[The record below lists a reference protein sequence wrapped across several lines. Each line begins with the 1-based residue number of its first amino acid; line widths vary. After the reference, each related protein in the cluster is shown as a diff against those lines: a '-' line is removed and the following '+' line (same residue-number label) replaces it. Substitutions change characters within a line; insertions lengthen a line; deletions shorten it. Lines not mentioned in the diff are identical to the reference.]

1 MEKPASLTREI
12 SPPSKTRRAKI
23 PVPQE
28 QENPEDGAPPD
39 AALSLAAIE
48 AGEAKIRDHL
58 AYFSEHLSRNNL
70 IESASHAT
78 GSLLIWDTGE
88 YSILQRQAKAVQT
101 DDELSAGSDHVPG
114 PSPSAQQRSKPE
126 NQKLFEA
133 FQSTHIRLR
142 LHGTR
147 LPRNYTISLR
157 LPPANNTTKAQAM
170 PRKRRRK
177 STYIPSRVA
186 HPTTD
191 SDTTEEIES
200 GAASPSRT
208 HSRRSSATSSTL
220 NGRDD
225 DHQAVEVANAS
236 EAEDEDQQ
244 TRINNAYPGATNS
257 IGSVH
262 QRQWFLRLDQANS
275 GFVRAT
281 SGPEKGRWVRSS
293 LSRGRGGPG
302 GDDTE
307 REEKELGGFDTF
319 FVRGAE
325 HERSV
330 VTGRLSKDVFA
341 DEGVEGF
348 LGRKMW
354 RPIME

>member
-1 MEKPASLTREI
+1 MGYR
-12 SPPSKTRRAKI
+12 
-23 PVPQE
+23 
-28 QENPEDGAPPD
+28 
-39 AALSLAAIE
+39 
-48 AGEAKIRDHL
+48 
-58 AYFSEHLSRNNL
+58 
-70 IESASHAT
+70 
-78 GSLLIWDTGE
+78 E

-133 FQSTHIRLR
+133 FQSVRRHATLERSFDSNDYRRISDFAFTAPVYLEITPYRSASR
-142 LHGTR
+142 
-147 LPRNYTISLR
+147 PRTT
-157 LPPANNTTKAQAM
+157 PPK
-170 PRKRRRK
+170 RKRCPVNAVERA
-177 STYIPSRVA
+177 P